1 MNGRTIAVGLVLVT
15 AVAVAWVAGVQ
26 IGAADREVTTSSDEA
41 YALYEEGRGHLE
53 RYDLEEAATAFEAAA
68 AADTNF
74 AMAYLQ
80 WGQALSLQGQTI
92 RGLMMIHEAF
102 DKRDHASE
110 IERLWIERYQHSR
123 SSDRAAADSITTELV
138 TRFGDHPWVLRLRG
152 DRARANAEYEDAL
165 EFYDRALALD
175 PEAVDLH
182 NLKGYVYL
190 AMGSY
195 DDAVQSLQRYAF
207 YAPDQANPHDSL
219 GEAYFYTGRFE
230 EATKEFLKALEID
243 PSFVWAA
250 VHLSD
255 VLSATGQIER
265 AHRVL
270 DEIEPLM
277 EERGWHDWYQQT
289 RLSIDLRGERWNDV
303 IARADAVLGEAE
315 VVTRPTEFMVFASF
329 VQTMGYLELGDLER
343 AREALRELEESA
355 GTFFEEQSREM
366 KWFAAVARLNQAVV
380 EARLARAEGR
390 PEDGIEKLATAIEE
404 SGRSPHELA
413 FFRYQLAESQL
424 AAGRYEDAAATADAA
439 LDRIPTLPNLNL
451 AAARAKVKLGERD
464 EAITHL
470 RTFLE
475 VMRFADENLPQLARA
490 QRLLQRIVPRS

>member
-1 MNGRTIAVGLVLVT
+1 MNARTIVVGLAVVAVG
-15 AVAVAWVAGVQ
+15 AGAWVVGERV
-26 IGAADREVTTSSDEA
+26 GTPDREVTTSSEEA
-41 YALYEEGRGHLE
+41 FALYEEGRGHLE
-53 RYDLEEAATAFEAAA
+53 RYDLEQAAAAFEAAA
-68 AADTNF
+68 EADTNF

-80 WGQALSLQGQTI
+80 LGQALSLQGQTI
-92 RGLMMIHEAF
+92 RGRVEIREAF

-110 IERLWIERYQHSR
+110 IERLWIERYEASR
-123 SSDRAAADSITTELV
+123 SAKKAAADSITNELV
-138 TRFGDHPWVLRLRG
+138 SRFGDHPWVLRLRG
-152 DRARANAEYEDAL
+152 DRARANAEYEKAL
-165 EFYDRALALD
+165 EFYDRALTLD

-190 AMGSY
+190 AMGDY

-230 EATKEFLKALEID
+230 DATKEFLRALEID

-255 VLSATGQIER
+255 VLSVTGQVER

-270 DEIEPLM
+270 DEIQPLM
-277 EERGWHDWYQQT
+277 EERGWHDWHQQT
-289 RLSIDLRGERWNDV
+289 RLTIDLRAQRWNDV

-315 VVTRPTEFMVFASF
+315 IASKPTEFAVFASF
-329 VQTMGYLELGDLER
+329 VRTMSYLELGELDR
-343 AREALRELEESA
+343 AREALAELQNSA
-355 GTFFEEQSREM
+355 GEFFEEQSREA
-366 KWFAAVARLNQAVV
+366 KWFEAVARLNRAVLA
-380 EARLARAEGR
+380 ARLARAEGR
-390 PEDGIEKLATAIEE
+390 PEDGIEDLAAAIDE

-413 FFRYQLAESQL
+413 FFRNELVESQY
-424 AAGRYEDAAATADAA
+424 AAGDYEAAAATADEA
-439 LDRIPTLPNLNL
+439 LERIPTLPSLNL

-464 EAITHL
+464 EALAHL
-470 RTFLE
+470 RTYLQ
-475 VMRFADENLPQLARA
+475 VMRFADEGLPQLARA